1 MKVTLNKITKEKNM
15 SEEKMDVLGEMQRK
29 ILSLQDEK
37 EKLQK
42 ESENLQ
48 IKYNMRIKELHEATV
63 KMVYIQELHEDL
75 IDKLVEKL

>member
-1 MKVTLNKITKEKNM
+1 M